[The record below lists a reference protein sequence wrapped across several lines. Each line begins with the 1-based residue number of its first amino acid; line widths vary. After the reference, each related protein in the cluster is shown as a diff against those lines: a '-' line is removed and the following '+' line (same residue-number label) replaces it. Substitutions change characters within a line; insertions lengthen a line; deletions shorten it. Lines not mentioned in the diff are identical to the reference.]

1 MNKLDFIKEKLNMHY
16 QTVVSKGYD
25 VFATML
31 HGSQNYSMD
40 EYSEDYMSD
49 VDSKTIIIP
58 SLNDIIFGK
67 EYTSDVLVL
76 EDNSHTDIKDIRKMF
91 ESFKKQNINYLEI
104 LYTPFYIVNPKYE
117 KYFNELRTHRDDI
130 VKISKKLFLKAACGT
145 GENKYRHYLKPTPH
159 SVEKIEKFGYDP
171 KELHHLLRVKEFT
184 ERFAINDGHFG
195 DCLQPLDIPKLMRI
209 KKGQEYSLD
218 EAIRQAEAAKEW
230 FDKIKVDLD
239 NDAIEPWSDE
249 ENQKGITFLHQLT
262 EKVLVEKIK
271 SELN

>member
-1 MNKLDFIKEKLNMHY
+1 MDKLDFIKEKLNMHY
-16 QTVVSKGYD
+16 QAVAGKGYD
-25 VFATML
+25 IFATML

-117 KYFNELRTHRDDI
+117 QYFNELRAYRDEI
-130 VKISKKLFLKAACGT
+130 VKTSKRLFLKAACGT

-184 ERFAINDGHFG
+184 ERFVCNGEPFKN
-195 DCLQPLDIPKLMRI
+195 CLVSKQKDWLMRV
-209 KKGQEYSLD
+209 KKGTEYTL
-218 EAIRQAEAAKEW
+218 EQAIEQAEAAKKW
-230 FDKIKVDLD
+230 FDKLKAEQDSGSIPPWPGESQKAGEIKL
-239 NDAIEPWSDE
+239 NMLIED
-249 ENQKGITFLHQLT
+249 
-262 EKVLVEKIK
+262 VLVKKIR
-271 SELN
+271 SELL